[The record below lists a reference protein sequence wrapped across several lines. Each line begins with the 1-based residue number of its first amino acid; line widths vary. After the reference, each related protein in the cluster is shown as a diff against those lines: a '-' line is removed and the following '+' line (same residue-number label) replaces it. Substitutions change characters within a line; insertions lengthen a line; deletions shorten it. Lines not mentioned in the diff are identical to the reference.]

1 MSLAPIIVAAVAS
14 SSAFALRCRITGMVS
29 LDACCP
35 GGSDAAASTPDASQ
49 GAAPQSTISDAG
61 CCDRLVLTSAKPPA
75 DMADRT
81 TVIAPATTVVAVI
94 AVAFVP
100 PASSVASRV
109 VGTAGPPGTAP
120 PLYVAKHAFL
130 I

>member
-14 SSAFALRCRITGMVS
+14 SSSFALRCRITGMVS
-29 LDACCP
+29 FDACCP
-35 GGSDAAASTPDASQ
+35 GAGDDADKATD
-49 GAAPQSTISDAG
+49 AAPQTTISDAG

-75 DMADRT
+75 DEGDRT
-81 TVIAPATTVVAVI
+81 SVIVPAPTLAVFVA
-94 AVAFVP
+94 AAAP
-100 PASSVASRV
+100 PAVSVEPRV
-109 VGTAGPPGTAP
+109 DSEEGPPGTAP